1 MHMFAKCHL
10 SVSDGPFEHV
20 RCLTA
25 VRPQVCLMSRD
36 MQNVL
41 VTTFCELKQCFER
54 SFRELFEAS
63 VAKDPPA
70 S

>member
-1 MHMFAKCHL
+1 
-10 SVSDGPFEHV
+10 
-20 RCLTA
+20 
-25 VRPQVCLMSRD
+25 MSRD

-41 VTTFCELKQCFER
+41 VTTFAELKQCFER

-63 VAKDPPA
+63 LAKDPPA